1 MAKLY
6 IVPTPIGNLDDI
18 TLRAV
23 NVLREVDFIL
33 AEDTRTTSFL
43 LRHLGIEKKLHSHH
57 KFNEHATV
65 KMVAGSIAAGRNAAL
80 VSDAG
85 TPGISD
91 PGFLLVRTCVEAGI
105 EVETLPGATAL
116 IPALVQSGFPCDRF
130 CFEGFLPQKKGR
142 AKQLQALADEERTM
156 IFYESP
162 YRVVKCLEQFAEV
175 FGPGRRVSVS
185 RELTK
190 KFETVFP
197 TTLEK
202 ALDYY
207 KTEEPRGEYVLV
219 VEGKSP
225 EEKRQEEIAS
235 WESMSIEEHMAYYEE
250 QGMDKKSAM
259 KQVAKDRGVGK
270 REIYQYLHGNS

>member
-57 KFNEHATV
+57 KFNEHAMV

-116 IPALVQSGFPCDRF
+116 VPALVQSGFPCDRF

-142 AKQLQALADEERTM
+142 AKQLQSLADEERTM
-156 IFYESP
+156 VFYESP

-175 FGPGRRVSVS
+175 FGSERRVSVS

-190 KFETVFP
+190 KFEQTVRGTVAEVLEHFR
-197 TTLEK
+197 TT
-202 ALDYY
+202 
-207 KTEEPRGEYVLV
+207 EPKGEFVIVLA
-219 VEGKSP
+219 GKP
-225 EEKRQEEIAS
+225 KP
-235 WESMSIEEHMAYYEE
+235 
-250 QGMDKKSAM
+250 
-259 KQVAKDRGVGK
+259 K
-270 REIYQYLHGNS
+270 RELPDEETE

>member
-23 NVLREVDFIL
+23 NVLRDVDFIL

-43 LRHLGIEKKLHSHH
+43 LKHLGIEKKLYSHH

-65 KMVAGSIAAGRNAAL
+65 KMVAESIAAGRNAAL

-142 AKQLQALADEERTM
+142 AKQLQSLAEEERTM

-175 FGPGRRVSVS
+175 FGPERRVSVS

-190 KFETVFP
+190 KFEQTVRGTVAEVLEHFR
-197 TTLEK
+197 TTDPK
-202 ALDYY
+202 
-207 KTEEPRGEYVLV
+207 GEFVIVLA
-219 VEGKSP
+219 GKP
-225 EEKRQEEIAS
+225 KP
-235 WESMSIEEHMAYYEE
+235 
-250 QGMDKKSAM
+250 
-259 KQVAKDRGVGK
+259 K
-270 REIYQYLHGNS
+270 RETAADEEE

>member
-23 NVLREVDFIL
+23 NVLRDVDFIL

-43 LRHLGIEKKLHSHH
+43 LKHLGIEKKLYSHH

-65 KMVAGSIAAGRNAAL
+65 KMVAESIAAGRNAAL

-91 PGFLLVRTCVEAGI
+91 PGFLLVRTCVEAEI

-142 AKQLQALADEERTM
+142 AKQLQSLAAEERTM

-162 YRVVKCLEQFAEV
+162 YRVVKCLEQFAAV
-175 FGPGRRVSVS
+175 FGLERRVSVS

-190 KFETVFP
+190 KFEQTVRGTVAEVLEHFR
-197 TTLEK
+197 TTDPK
-202 ALDYY
+202 
-207 KTEEPRGEYVLV
+207 GEFVIVLA
-219 VEGKSP
+219 GKP
-225 EEKRQEEIAS
+225 KP
-235 WESMSIEEHMAYYEE
+235 
-250 QGMDKKSAM
+250 
-259 KQVAKDRGVGK
+259 K
-270 REIYQYLHGNS
+270 RETAADEEE